1 MGNTLAFELSS
12 LGAIN
17 YDQQDVNGLSSVIIS
32 IKSSL
37 ETQLENSLQK
47 SSKLSLK
54 SSKTRSLIKLVHK
67 NFDNYHKMTSS
78 NKLGSSLKAGYD
90 QKVFKALMAVEKLVE
105 KDNKK
110 IKDLLKKLENDYK
123 DVKNDKEKP
132 RILQTKSGAG
142 KSNKEFLEE
151 FLDKF
156 LEFSKKCV
164 NVQRKK
170 LMENEAEKE
179 KKKIEKAE
187 EKGKILPAYKSAGV
201 HDLTAIFK
209 KFSEKPIDFINTFP
223 DKDIVK
229 TYIKKSVSK
238 TGRILKK
245 ISELAANC
253 RKVYNGL
260 DQSIKEVI
268 DFNGGQQDA
277 EIDSSADVKKLHLF
291 INSLDKL
298 IDIFKLVIANSRKSA
313 KLASLYDPDVMEHVG
328 KLHDTLIEWRK
339 KCKIADDSISV
350 QSLFNFSS
358 LEEFIGKFPAK
369 KAQLLAAHKLD
380 STTVK
385 WLKVIDSDVNN
396 YNKNKTKENLKRLSD
411 TLNAI
416 LLRKGQSKKVLI
428 YDNGLFDSI
437 NELKKKVQ
445 EKL

>member
-1 MGNTLAFELSS
+1 MF
-12 LGAIN
+12 
-17 YDQQDVNGLSSVIIS
+17 
-32 IKSSL
+32 
-37 ETQLENSLQK
+37 
-47 SSKLSLK
+47 
-54 SSKTRSLIKLVHK
+54 SKTRSLIKLVHK

-78 NKLGSSLKAGYD
+78 NKLGSNLKAGYD

-142 KSNKEFLEE
+142 KSHKKFLEDCLE
-151 FLDKF
+151 KF

-170 LMENEAEKE
+170 LMENEAKKE
-179 KKKIEKAE
+179 NKKIEKAE

-201 HDLTAIFK
+201 HDLTAIFQNC
-209 KFSEKPIDFINTFP
+209 SSDPIKFINEFS
-223 DKDIVK
+223 DKNTVK
-229 TYIKKSVSK
+229 SYIKKSVSK

-245 ISELAANC
+245 ISELATNC
-253 RKVYNGL
+253 KKAYNGL
-260 DQSIKEVI
+260 DGSIKIVVHSFKENKQIEEV
-268 DFNGGQQDA
+268 DP
-277 EIDSSADVKKLHLF
+277 SADVKKLHLF

-369 KAQLLAAHKLD
+369 KAQLLVAHKLD

-428 YDNGLFDSI
+428 YNEELYKLIEILF
-437 NELKKKVQ
+437 NKAKEELG
-445 EKL
+445 EK